1 MKILAMSASVDDVYI
16 SPAEIKNNK
25 EDPEL
30 IAQGLS
36 EILDVDYDDIL
47 AKTAKTKS
55 WYQTVARKVEPEV
68 SEKVREFKNKYD
80 LKGVKLEESS
90 KRYYPYSRLASHV
103 IGFVGSENI
112 GWSGVEDYYNSTLTG
127 VNGRVVRAKNAAG
140 TDMLF
145 TSFEDYYDAENGKD
159 VALTIDS
166 TIQYYMEKHLE
177 QAVRDYAV
185 VNGAA
190 AIAMDVN
197 TGGILGMA
205 SLGNFDLNNYQ
216 IVCDDAKRII
226 DAEQD
231 EEKKKELLN
240 QELFKQWRNKAISD
254 TYEPGSTFKIV
265 TLAMAL
271 NEGSVKTT
279 DSFYCGGTTDVPGRD
294 KPVKCWKAAGHGS
307 QTLTQ
312 ALQHSCNVAFVK
324 IGMSLGA
331 EKFYEYCE
339 AFGLFNGSNDPDAR
353 LSGQTGIDLKG
364 ESGSLWWS
372 KKTFCDVNN
381 KSSLAAASFGQTF
394 NITPLQLVSAVSA
407 CTNGGYLMKPYVVKE
422 IFDPDGVTST
432 KTEPTV
438 VRQVISEETSKTVCE
453 MLEKVVG
460 DKDGTGKNAYVAGYR
475 IGGKTGTSEKV
486 AQDAAGGAKEYIV
499 SFIGVAPID
508 DPKIALLV
516 LLDTPSNPRIFPSG
530 GQMGAP
536 TVGKMFTDILPYM
549 GYEPQ
554 YTEEEKAT
562 VDKSVPDVKGVEVN
576 EALSKIQQG
585 GFTSRV
591 IGTGATVTAQI
602 PAANSV
608 VAAGSQIIVYCGAE
622 PSGGMET
629 MPDLTDMTYSLARQ
643 HLGAYALYIRAAG
656 PITNP
661 ESVVVISQNV
671 APGTQ
676 VEHGKVVEVT
686 VVDNRD
692 KGIY

>member
-1 MKILAMSASVDDVYI
+1 M
-16 SPAEIKNNK
+16 
-25 EDPEL
+25 
-30 IAQGLS
+30 
-36 EILDVDYDDIL
+36 
-47 AKTAKTKS
+47 
-55 WYQTVARKVEPEV
+55 
-68 SEKVREFKNKYD
+68 
-80 LKGVKLEESS
+80 
-90 KRYYPYSRLASHV
+90 
-103 IGFVGSENI
+103 
-112 GWSGVEDYYNSTLTG
+112 
-127 VNGRVVRAKNAAG
+127 
-140 TDMLF
+140 
-145 TSFEDYYDAENGKD
+145 
-159 VALTIDS
+159 
-166 TIQYYMEKHLE
+166 
-177 QAVRDYAV
+177 
-185 VNGAA
+185 
-190 AIAMDVN
+190 
-197 TGGILGMA
+197 
-205 SLGNFDLNNYQ
+205 
-216 IVCDDAKRII
+216 
-226 DAEQD
+226 
-231 EEKKKELLN
+231 
-240 QELFKQWRNKAISD
+240 
-254 TYEPGSTFKIV
+254 
-265 TLAMAL
+265 
-271 NEGSVKTT
+271 
-279 DSFYCGGTTDVPGRD
+279 
-294 KPVKCWKAAGHGS
+294 
-307 QTLTQ
+307 
-312 ALQHSCNVAFVK
+312 
-324 IGMSLGA
+324 
-331 EKFYEYCE
+331 
-339 AFGLFNGSNDPDAR
+339 
-353 LSGQTGIDLKG
+353 SGQTGIDLKG